1 MGGGSSS
8 KVKTYQPQYA
18 APVEWYN
25 PGLQGALG
33 LGRGVV
39 DAAVGTSPELRTAD
53 IPYLQEMA
61 KREALINALSSMEL
75 EKTLS
80 PETAKMRNVLPKQ
93 LSEDVSGEPDTRLSN
108 MWLKQGLQDVLA
120 TGARLDSGFARSALA
135 DKTREDYF
143 ANRMALQDRVAAYL
157 TANPM
162 PVAGLD
168 VGSLAGVISQTK
180 ADNANAR
187 DAYKQQVLGYL
198 GSQAGNVTNAFN
210 QAAQMESA
218 RRAQNASMY
227 NQSAA
232 MTAQARNAASA
243 ARSANQSGLM
253 GAGLGAGGAIAG
265 AAIVAL

>member
-1 MGGGSSS
+1 MGGGGTP
-8 KVKTYQPQYA
+8 KVTTYRPQSA

-25 PGLQGALG
+25 TGIQGSLG

-39 DAAVGTSPELRTAD
+39 DAAVGTPPELRTAD

-61 KREALINALSSMEL
+61 KREATINALNSIEL
-75 EKTLS
+75 EKMLS
-80 PETAKMRNVLPKQ
+80 PETARMRDVLPKQ

-157 TANPM
+157 SANPM

-168 VGSLAGVISQTK
+168 VGSLAGVISQAK

-187 DAYKQQVLGYL
+187 DMYKQQVLGYL
-198 GSQAGNVTNAFN
+198 GAQAGNVTNAFN
-210 QAAQMESA
+210 QAAQMEAA

-227 NQSAA
+227 NQAAA
-232 MTAQARNAASA
+232 MNAQARNMASA
-243 ARSANQSGLM
+243 AGASNSNALL
-253 GAGLGAGGAIAG
+253 GAGIGAGGAIVGAG
-265 AAIVAL
+265 IIAL